1 MLNIGDNFN
10 YQGRKPN
17 FARDCFNTKQEM
29 KNYPEQGIDT
39 GHISFCLED
48 LKLYQFQ
55 AGNEV
60 NPETGKWRK
69 LIDSILDANSE
80 NPVENKV
87 ITSKL
92 LEVEKLIGTK
102 ATALGKDFELSL
114 DNMGAVI
121 AAALVDLNKNI
132 DELDCDNETNSCEYS
147 IKEPLE
153 NILNKEN
160 LQSKLTSDTFIYGIN
175 YFKFKVFIES
185 QKKNQK
191 TEFIIDQV
199 GIRYIKSGLELN
211 WIPM

>member
-1 MLNIGDNFN
+1 MINFDLENILIIIILLGFLYLLFRVMLRTKKNILKFTIIL
-10 YQGRKPN
+10 
-17 FARDCFNTKQEM
+17 FLCLFFVLFCVRDKGESRYELTGTGTTYEINANNKISSI
-29 KNYPEQGIDT
+29 GI
-39 GHISFCLED
+39 
-48 LKLYQFQ
+48 YY
-55 AGNEV
+55 
-60 NPETGKWRK
+60 
-69 LIDSILDANSE
+69 DANLKISLAKTLRSLYSLK
-80 NPVENKV
+80 NIKIIYQNK
-87 ITSKL
+87 
-92 LEVEKLIGTK
+92 EIGII
-102 ATALGKDFELSL
+102 E
-114 DNMGAVI
+114 I
-121 AAALVDLNKNI
+121 NKNI

-175 YFKFKVFIES
+175 YFKFKVSIES

>member
-1 MLNIGDNFN
+1 MINFDLENILIIIILLGFLYLLFRVMLRTKKNILKFTIIL
-10 YQGRKPN
+10 
-17 FARDCFNTKQEM
+17 FLCLFFVLFCVRDKGESRYELTGTGTTYEINANNKISSI
-29 KNYPEQGIDT
+29 GI
-39 GHISFCLED
+39 
-48 LKLYQFQ
+48 YY
-55 AGNEV
+55 
-60 NPETGKWRK
+60 
-69 LIDSILDANSE
+69 DANLKISLAKTLKIIKQ
-80 NPVENKV
+80 NK
-87 ITSKL
+87 
-92 LEVEKLIGTK
+92 EIGII
-102 ATALGKDFELSL
+102 E
-114 DNMGAVI
+114 I
-121 AAALVDLNKNI
+121 NKNI